1 MQTPSTV
8 IPCSFDSKANTD
20 EIWQIIKEA
29 NIDLLILWYLRD
41 LININIIIISIKA
54 KSLKII
60 KLGVKDIHFK

>member
-8 IPCSFDSKANTD
+8 IPCSLDNKANTD

-29 NIDLLILWYLRD
+29 NIDLLILSYLRD
-41 LININIIIISIKA
+41 LININIIIISIKV

-60 KLGVKDIHFK
+60 KFGMKGIHFK